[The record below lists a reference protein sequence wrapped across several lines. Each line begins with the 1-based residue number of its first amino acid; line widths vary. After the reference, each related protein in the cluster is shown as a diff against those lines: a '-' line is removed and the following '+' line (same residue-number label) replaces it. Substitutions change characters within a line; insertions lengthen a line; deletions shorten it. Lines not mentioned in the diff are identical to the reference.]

1 MSNNNLQPEDYF
13 GCFGE
18 SATEALPKIMPVVD
32 VALKAHETGDY
43 QAFRDVMTD
52 SLAARI
58 TPEGFQNAYA
68 AIAPQLGQL
77 TSKRLIA
84 AVNRAG
90 NPRLLFVARY
100 TNTSDDIMINITF
113 TNDAEAPLINEMWI
127 E

>member
-43 QAFRDVMTD
+43 QAFRKVMTN

-58 TPEGFQNAYA
+58 TPEGFKNAYE
-68 AIAPQLGQL
+68 AIAPQLGVL
-77 TSKRLIA
+77 ISKRLVA

-100 TNTSDDIMINITF
+100 INTSDDIVINITF
-113 TNDAEAPLINEMWI
+113 TSNADGPLINEMWI

>member
-1 MSNNNLQPEDYF
+1 MNDDYQQSEDYF
-13 GCFGE
+13 GFFGKN
-18 SATEALPKIMPVVD
+18 AAEALALLMPVVD
-32 VALKAHETGDY
+32 IALKAHETGDY